1 MRILIITPD
10 VYPYSQGYGGR
21 ITLLLYDAF
30 KTFGHDVDIISSIPD
45 NVKSESVLKNS
56 NIKLLKLY
64 HINKSTYSYFMPLHF
79 KDFLYLRKYL
89 KKNIGDYDLILINDF
104 AWSLIFASM
113 LFIKNKYKN
122 KVMMI
127 NHGIL
132 YLRNNRAT
140 LILSKIFNKA
150 VGNIFLQ
157 NIKCIVSFSKTTDE
171 DFSELFK
178 FNIRKT
184 VIPYCL
190 SPKLMIETYENSLS
204 NFDNVLNR
212 HKNDLNIDN
221 FIFSISEINQHK
233 GYHVLLQACGMLLN
247 SGYDFDIVIGGK
259 KNEDYMVT
267 LREIITNYNIEKK
280 VHFIGQIDDVEKFV
294 LMMKSLVYVIPSLGE
309 GFGVGAEEA
318 MLLGIKTI
326 ATDTGAHRELL
337 GNIPNNIIIKP
348 GDVTELRQAII
359 ISLNTEKI
367 TPKLDKKKLCDLS
380 CDTIAKEIL
389 DFFNS

>member
-1 MRILIITPD
+1 MKILIITPD
-10 VYPYSQGYGGR
+10 IYPYSRGYGGK
-21 ITLLLYDAF
+21 IALMLHKSF
-30 KTFGHDVDIISSIPD
+30 KNLGHEVDIISSLPD
-45 NVKSESVLKNS
+45 NIKPNIHMKQY
-56 NIKLLKLY
+56 NIKLIQLY

-184 VIPYCL
+184 LIP
-190 SPKLMIETYENSLS
+190 
-204 NFDNVLNR
+204 
-212 HKNDLNIDN
+212 
-221 FIFSISEINQHK
+221 
-233 GYHVLLQACGMLLN
+233 
-247 SGYDFDIVIGGK
+247 
-259 KNEDYMVT
+259 
-267 LREIITNYNIEKK
+267 
-280 VHFIGQIDDVEKFV
+280 
-294 LMMKSLVYVIPSLGE
+294 
-309 GFGVGAEEA
+309 
-318 MLLGIKTI
+318 
-326 ATDTGAHRELL
+326 
-337 GNIPNNIIIKP
+337 
-348 GDVTELRQAII
+348 
-359 ISLNTEKI
+359 
-367 TPKLDKKKLCDLS
+367 
-380 CDTIAKEIL
+380 
-389 DFFNS
+389 